1 MSIMLTGTARE
12 RRHASTMN
20 IDRLSTLD
28 MLNVIHQDDAQI
40 SSALTPHLSMLAR
53 VVDNAAATLSHGG
66 RLVLTGAGASG
77 RVAEQAAEAFANA
90 GLETAHE
97 VSLAPRCRI
106 DFMVGDIGVE
116 IKKKRPQRA
125 PLVAQLTRYANCPQ
139 IARLIVLAPRGVDLP
154 KSIGGKPVTMM
165 SLEKLW
171 GIMLP

>member
-1 MSIMLTGTARE
+1 MIEKENEAYSAFTARHFGKE
-12 RRHASTMN
+12 PLCH
-20 IDRLSTLD
+20 
-28 MLNVIHQDDAQI
+28 
-40 SSALTPHLSMLAR
+40 
-53 VVDNAAATLSHGG
+53 
-66 RLVLTGAGASG
+66 
-77 RVAEQAAEAFANA
+77 
-90 GLETAHE
+90 
-97 VSLAPRCRI
+97 
-106 DFMVGDIGVE
+106 E

>member
-1 MSIMLTGTARE
+1 MVVPDT
-12 RRHASTMN
+12 
-20 IDRLSTLD
+20 
-28 MLNVIHQDDAQI
+28 NVGN
-40 SSALTPHLSMLAR
+40 
-53 VVDNAAATLSHGG
+53 NAARAENPAADPGQ
-66 RLVLTGAGASG
+66 GAVEKAGETVESG
-77 RVAEQAAEAFANA
+77 QGYSVSMSNDTMTVRFADGTEAVRTVDPENPRTMLFDPEQLHRQAAEAFANA
-90 GLETAHE
+90 GLEAAHE